1 MTTKTA
7 ELHLRIN
14 PQLKEFLAKEAR
26 ESDKTL
32 NDFCNDILRNRKN
45 IKTIVAAEKSND
57 EVKRLFAAMG
67 NNINQLARHCNST
80 GEAATP
86 KQLLQIL
93 QEAKEMQREILK
105 AITEQANGN
114 L

>member
-14 PQLKEFLAKEAR
+14 PQLKEFLVKEAKA
-26 ESDKTL
+26 SDKTL

-45 IKTIVAAEKSND
+45 IKVIVAAEKSNE

-93 QEAKEMQREILK
+93 QKAKEMQREILI
-105 AITEQANGN
+105 AIKERTNGN
-114 L
+114 I

>member
-14 PQLKEFLAKEAR
+14 PQLKEFLVKEAKA
-26 ESDKTL
+26 SDKTL

-45 IKTIVAAEKSND
+45 IKAIIAVEKSNY
-57 EVKRLFAAMG
+57 EVKRLFVALG
-67 NNINQLARHCNST
+67 NNVNQLAKHCNST

-86 KQLLQIL
+86 QQLLQIL
-93 QEAKEMQREILK
+93 QEAKKMQKEILQ
-105 AITEQANGN
+105 AIKEQANGN